1 VDERQFEA
9 VRQWGEGLQSDPREE
24 VGAAGKA
31 IVLLCAEVERL
42 EREVWNLKTRAA
54 VDLGV
59 DEGEP
64 ETPTGDTGEA
74 VETTLRER
82 LRHAVGGLYTRPARR

>member
-1 VDERQFEA
+1 MDERQFEA
-9 VRQWGEGLQSDPREE
+9 VRQWGEGLQGDPRDE

-42 EREVWNLKTRAA
+42 ERELWNLKTRAA
-54 VDLGV
+54 ADLG

-64 ETPTGDTGEA
+64 ETPAGDTGEG